1 MNITQFIDRETAA
14 TPIGPPL
21 TVATAAAAAVL
32 IAAGAVALAVETPS
46 SAAVVTAVPLAV

>member
-21 TVATAAAAAVL
+21 TVATAAAVL